1 MNWPVIIIF
10 SIVVITIIVWLVIHN
25 KRDEKVFENQ
35 LKNDYPKNKNENN
48 EGAIDEEIQH

>member
-48 EGAIDEEIQH
+48 DGAIDEEIQH